1 VLISWLYTSKN
12 RLHNDQPC
20 AMKAYPLLPFDQHI
34 LGGAEGFTD
43 TEQRSKGGASA
54 LATVEA
60 EDEFVEVGWQ
70 VFPAESVIDV
80 TPSA

>member
-1 VLISWLYTSKN
+1 
-12 RLHNDQPC
+12 
-20 AMKAYPLLPFDQHI
+20 MKAYPLLPFDQHI
-34 LGGAEGFTD
+34 LGAEGFTD

-70 VFPAESVIDV
+70 VFPAESVIDAQRPV
-80 TPSA
+80 LEVGEDPVHLGVRHMAAIAPR